1 VRGSAHTKKGP
12 ANADPSLGSLPWS
25 LSGAGATSGRVAALL
40 LVGLARLA
48 ALLAALLAGLL
59 LAFLALLLL
68 LAGRLALG
76 IVLLLLRIPLVLTT
90 HGVLLFTER
99 AVIGACQVN
108 WRDSGLF
115 RPIARAPESG

>member
-1 VRGSAHTKKGP
+1 
-12 ANADPSLGSLPWS
+12 
-25 LSGAGATSGRVAALL
+25 L

-48 ALLAALLAGLL
+48 ALLAWLLLAGLL

-68 LAGRLALG
+68 LAGGLALG